1 MQEELRERF
10 TSSQPEQTDEEPAAE
25 ESTVPESTV
34 PVVEE
39 EPSVPAIE
47 ESMIEEPEAGVVEL
61 LPKGLT
67 SIQLK
72 VLQRIGVNTI
82 GDFLALS
89 EEQIGNLDVLT
100 VRQKSKLLSL
110 QGEVATPHSSAGEE
124 LTFHSTPDEETMVAP
139 PVDEKSV
146 KDDVLLSKLGLPRRV
161 KETIHEIGAY
171 TLGDFMKLTEDD
183 ILNTQGISQVRL
195 RRAVQA
201 QRELKAKTTSISS
214 EEGAT
219 SETAATSEEAAPS
232 EEPAPSEEVTPSE
245 ETIPSEADIN
255 SYLLSHDI
263 PAGDADL
270 ISSIV
275 RNASSGRNVYN
286 ELRKAFKKDWKRYYD
301 VVKIHLAQKGEK

>member
-1 MQEELRERF
+1 MQLLDFGLSCSLILAPSLYAISVRQTGDLPPPSFRSRLAADTLGVRLYPSRCRAGSGLSPVRLCPCQAHQEDLRERF

-25 ESTVPESTV
+25 ESTVPVVEEEPIV

-39 EPSVPAIE
+39 PAVPSLDELSTP
-47 ESMIEEPEAGVVEL
+47 VVEL

-89 EEQIGNLDVLT
+89 EEEIRNLDVLT

-139 PVDEKSV
+139 PVEEKSA
-146 KDDVLLSKLGLPRRV
+146 KDDILLSKLGLPRRV

-183 ILNTQGISQVRL
+183 ILNTEGIS
-195 RRAVQA
+195 
-201 QRELKAKTTSISS
+201 
-214 EEGAT
+214 
-219 SETAATSEEAAPS
+219 
-232 EEPAPSEEVTPSE
+232 
-245 ETIPSEADIN
+245 
-255 SYLLSHDI
+255 
-263 PAGDADL
+263 
-270 ISSIV
+270 
-275 RNASSGRNVYN
+275 
-286 ELRKAFKKDWKRYYD
+286 
-301 VVKIHLAQKGEK
+301 